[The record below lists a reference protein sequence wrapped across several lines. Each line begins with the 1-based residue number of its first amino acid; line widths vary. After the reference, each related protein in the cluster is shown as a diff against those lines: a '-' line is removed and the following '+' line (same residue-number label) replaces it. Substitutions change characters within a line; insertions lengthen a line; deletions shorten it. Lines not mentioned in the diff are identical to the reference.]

1 MQKESFLKRLLTW
14 SFPYADRELK
24 EYRNKERN
32 MFALGMLGQ
41 NLIFAMVNTYL
52 SVFYSTVIFV
62 PAMALLVVTVIS
74 RIWDAVN
81 DLLMGT
87 IVDKTHSRWGK
98 CRPYLKYVPVPIG
111 IFTVLM
117 FMPVRGL
124 GDAAKVVFV
133 IATWLSWE
141 LLYTLGDIPL
151 WGMTSVMTPD
161 IKKRTALVSAARIV
175 GGLSAVIGF
184 VFEPIVN
191 VFASK
196 DIGWFDGA
204 AEKVGYDY
212 YSYQQGYFFAVVL
225 IVVIGTLLFKLP
237 FIFTRERIH
246 PENTSDSITFRRS
259 AKLLVSNKFFLR
271 AVLSNILGCTRNL
284 VTSAGI
290 YYCMWVLANG
300 GDYTLWLA
308 ALGGP
313 FFIGMGAAMLFA
325 GKLDRK
331 FGKIKVQIWLSYL
344 GAIPY
349 VIAFAVMYLCG
360 VGVWQMI
367 VMAVCM
373 ALAGFG
379 SGLPPV
385 YTTTMIEDSVDYV
398 EWQTGSRYD
407 GVFLSGLNF
416 CAKLTNAVSL
426 AITYLAFWIVDYT
439 ARIEALADAISAG
452 KNVLDFSAEYPDI
465 ALVLLILITLV
476 PAVGSILQA
485 LPLHGYKLTNEMH
498 DKIIAELAQRR
509 AATEKE

>member
-62 PAMALLVVTVIS
+62 PAMALLVVTVVS

-98 CRPYLKYVPVPIG
+98 CRPYLKYVPIPIG

-117 FMPVRGL
+117 FMPVRSL
-124 GDAAKVVFV
+124 GDVAKVIFV

-151 WGMTSVMTPD
+151 WGMTSVMTAD
-161 IKKRTALVSAARIV
+161 IKKRTSLVSAARIV

-225 IVVIGTLLFKLP
+225 VAVC
-237 FIFTRERIH
+237 RR
-246 PENTSDSITFRRS
+246 FR
-259 AKLLVSNKFFLR
+259 VSNKR
-271 AVLSNILGCTRNL
+271 
-284 VTSAGI
+284 
-290 YYCMWVLANG
+290 
-300 GDYTLWLA
+300 
-308 ALGGP
+308 P
-313 FFIGMGAAMLFA
+313 
-325 GKLDRK
+325 
-331 FGKIKVQIWLSYL
+331 
-344 GAIPY
+344 
-349 VIAFAVMYLCG
+349 
-360 VGVWQMI
+360 
-367 VMAVCM
+367 
-373 ALAGFG
+373 
-379 SGLPPV
+379 
-385 YTTTMIEDSVDYV
+385 
-398 EWQTGSRYD
+398 
-407 GVFLSGLNF
+407 
-416 CAKLTNAVSL
+416 
-426 AITYLAFWIVDYT
+426 
-439 ARIEALADAISAG
+439 
-452 KNVLDFSAEYPDI
+452 
-465 ALVLLILITLV
+465 
-476 PAVGSILQA
+476 
-485 LPLHGYKLTNEMH
+485 
-498 DKIIAELAQRR
+498 
-509 AATEKE
+509 